1 MDHCIFIHNLI
12 SHLWVLSSVSTVCL
26 CVGAQCRSHM
36 GRRRDIVITQQL
48 FISANPILLFSPMFS
63 RSLIRAATATAARP
77 ALATRMPQI
86 ARMPQ
91 LARFQSSIP
100 RPDVEARV
108 LGVFK
113 NFLSSDEKLSDA
125 ASFQELGLDSLDA
138 VEVMVAVEEEFGI
151 EIPDKESEEIKS
163 VKDAVDYISAQ
174 SAAR

>member
-1 MDHCIFIHNLI
+1 
-12 SHLWVLSSVSTVCL
+12 
-26 CVGAQCRSHM
+26 
-36 GRRRDIVITQQL
+36 
-48 FISANPILLFSPMFS
+48 MFS
-63 RSLIRAATATAARP
+63 RSLIRAATATAVRP
-77 ALATRMPQI
+77 AVAPRF

-100 RPDVEARV
+100 RADIESRV
-108 LGVFK
+108 LTVFK
-113 NFLSSDEKLSDA
+113 SFLSSDEKLSNSV
-125 ASFQELGLDSLDA
+125 SFQELGLDSLDA